1 MNSDYLDK
9 FAIIALLACIG
20 KIIYLI
26 VKFLLAF
33 IVKNERKQ
41 FLISLVTTLLLLI
54 VGLYTLLIFVAE
66 GLKHGR

>member
-1 MNSDYLDK
+1 MDSDYLDK
-9 FAIIALLACIG
+9 LAIIALLACIG

-26 VKFLLAF
+26 VKFLIAL

-54 VGLYTLLIFVAE
+54 VGLYTLLRFVAE